1 MEILQDFFK
10 SQDLRVL
17 LSADVSHLLEIGNIL
32 ELDLSGYTDRADIL
46 RVVVSHLIERDLLPP
61 EAILYT
67 RPPRL
72 EDSGLRLKLR
82 EMELLSEERKLRM
95 ELELKAKEEETKIR
109 LAEIKLSRVGLSSGV
124 SSFSPRDFDVTRYIK
139 LVPQF
144 SEKEPETFFV
154 QFEKIAT
161 QLKIPREY
169 WTMMQS
175 SFIGKAQQIYSS
187 LPLSENSYE
196 SVKIRVLKAYELVPE
211 AYRLKFRNFKKLPQV
226 TFVEFAAMQE
236 RLLDK
241 WCAASEVDSL
251 EKFRELILVEQFNSQ
266 LDADLRVYLEVQ
278 KPNSLS
284 KAAILAEEYALTH
297 SKKYKTAD
305 TDNFKRTT
313 YNTNT
318 RSTPTQNSKPEVTHT
333 NSYKSYPNYRDLHCT
348 WCNKHGHTVSTCF
361 KKQGKSMHAIQRTT
375 LTHNTNCVSDSQ
387 FQEKPA
393 SPPKAMPL
401 ELTSKPPVLSS
412 NASSTCGIKMEVDPC
427 FLPFIS
433 TGTISTTEHDAPIQ
447 VSILRDT
454 AAKQSLILAQALT
467 NLQLT
472 YILICPLHKIYLTS
486 DLVTGPVEVAV
497 IDSLPVPG
505 IQLLLANDLAGSKV
519 TLPIVTESPNLVLD
533 SPLDNLDL
541 YPACAVTRS
550 QSRKVDEE
558 DSFDL
563 TCLFSSEPETLT
575 ITDPLPLTREN
586 LLKEQK
592 SDETLVPLFEKAA
605 TEAEVNDTDR
615 GLYIRK
621 GVLMRKY
628 RPAATPADQTWEEVH
643 QIVVPTSY
651 REKILD
657 LAHSSALSGHLGVR
671 KTLKRVSAHFHW
683 PTVVKDVSD
692 CRACPTCQLNSLIEL
707 GVMHTTSS
715 PYHPQSQGALERF
728 HGTLKSMMRDQV
740 LVYLPVAGEPLM
752 AKYQGPYTILEKAS
766 SLNYIIH
773 TPEKRK
779 TKRLVHINTL
789 KPFYHR
795 IPIASHTT
803 VGVDETERFFPQPEL
818 PLQNS
823 KILEDL
829 DSKVNH
835 LEPYQRCSLKKL
847 LLKFPSL
854 FTDSPRQTELVQHEI
869 KLVSQDPIKLPPYRL
884 NPTKR
889 ECLRK
894 EVNSLI
900 DQGIIEPSHSPWSS
914 PCILIPK
921 SNNTYRLVVDYRRV
935 NEKTKADAYPLPR
948 IEDIID
954 NLGTATFLTKL
965 DFLHG
970 FYQISLHPDAK
981 EITAFV
987 TPDGLYHFN
996 VMPFGLRNSPATY
1009 QRLINTLII
1018 GLPGVRSYLDDI
1030 IIYSKTW
1037 EEHLT
1042 QLYNF
1047 LSRADQARLTLN
1059 LAKSEFGQA
1068 QVAYLGHAVGN
1079 SMVKPLDL
1087 KVKAITN
1094 LPRPTN
1100 RREVRRV
1107 LGMFGYYRRYCKI
1120 FAEIA
1125 EPLTNLL
1132 RKDQRFQWTPTCD
1145 QAFAQLKSLLKH
1157 CPVLITPDYTLPFHL
1172 YTDSSEVGI
1181 GAALLQERHGTKR
1194 VVAYFSRKL
1203 KPSQRHYSTIEK
1215 ECLALIE
1222 AFRHFEPIIGG
1233 HFEIHLHTDHNPLVY
1248 LNRMANTNQ
1257 KLTRCPKEPL
1267 EPSRAARVPKIR
1279 ASPLDPLESLKDPLE
1294 SSRSARVYNMRTIS
1308 A

>member
-17 LSADVSHLLEIGNIL
+17 LSADVSHLLEIGKIL

-82 EMELLSEERKLRM
+82 EMELLSEE
-95 ELELKAKEEETKIR
+95 
-109 LAEIKLSRVGLSSGV
+109 
-124 SSFSPRDFDVTRYIK
+124 
-139 LVPQF
+139 Q
-144 SEKEPETFFV
+144 
-154 QFEKIAT
+154 
-161 QLKIPREY
+161 
-169 WTMMQS
+169 
-175 SFIGKAQQIYSS
+175 
-187 LPLSENSYE
+187 
-196 SVKIRVLKAYELVPE
+196 
-211 AYRLKFRNFKKLPQV
+211 
-226 TFVEFAAMQE
+226 FAAMQE

-241 WCAASEVDSL
+241 WCTASEVDSL

-278 KPNSLS
+278 KPSSLS

-305 TDNFKRTT
+305 TDNLKRTT

-318 RSTPTQNSKPEVTHT
+318 KRTPTQNSKPEVTHT

-361 KKQGKSMHAIQRTT
+361 KKQGKSMHANQRTT

-447 VSILRDT
+447 LSILRDT

-467 NLQLT
+467 NPQLT
-472 YILICPLHKIYLTS
+472 YLHSDVLLDGIGGTRRCPLHKIYLTS

-505 IQLLLANDLAGSKV
+505 IQPLLANDLAGSKV

-533 SPLDNLDL
+533 SPLDNLNL

-605 TEAEVNDTDR
+605 TEAEVNDIDR

-621 GVLMRKY
+621 DVLMRKY

-692 CRACPTCQLNSLIEL
+692 YCRACPTCQLNALIEL

-954 NLGTATFLTKL
+954 NLGSATYLTKL

-1009 QRLINTLII
+1009 QRLINTLIT

-1087 KVKAITN
+1087 KVKVITN

-1107 LGMFGYYRRYCKI
+1107 LGMFGYYRRYCKN

-1157 CPVLITPDYTLPFHL
+1157 SPVLITPDYTLPFHL

-1257 KLTRCPKEPL
+1257 KLTRWYLELQGVPISYHHEAGIRNVLADTLSRVKCSYTRLYKTLDDCPSLGRCNLTEKPL
-1267 EPSRAARVPKIR
+1267 RNHIKCDIKPSVQN
-1279 ASPLDPLESLKDPLE
+1279 SLKKAQLVVP
-1294 SSRSARVYNMRTIS
+1294 
-1308 A
+1308 

>member
-1 MEILQDFFK
+1 MG
-10 SQDLRVL
+10 L
-17 LSADVSHLLEIGNIL
+17 LGLAEVEEMYGNNSGSRGNIL

-82 EMELLSEERKLRM
+82 EMELLSEE
-95 ELELKAKEEETKIR
+95 
-109 LAEIKLSRVGLSSGV
+109 
-124 SSFSPRDFDVTRYIK
+124 
-139 LVPQF
+139 Q
-144 SEKEPETFFV
+144 
-154 QFEKIAT
+154 
-161 QLKIPREY
+161 
-169 WTMMQS
+169 
-175 SFIGKAQQIYSS
+175 
-187 LPLSENSYE
+187 
-196 SVKIRVLKAYELVPE
+196 
-211 AYRLKFRNFKKLPQV
+211 
-226 TFVEFAAMQE
+226 FAAMQE

-241 WCAASEVDSL
+241 WCTASEVDSL
-251 EKFRELILVEQFNSQ
+251 EKFQELILVEQFNSQ

-278 KPNSLS
+278 KPSSLS

-297 SKKYKTAD
+297 SKKYKTVD
-305 TDNFKRTT
+305 TDNLKRTT

-318 RSTPTQNSKPEVTHT
+318 KSTPTQNSKPEVTHT

-361 KKQGKSMHAIQRTT
+361 KKQGKSMHANQRTT

-412 NASSTCGIKMEVDPC
+412 NASSTCGIKTEADPC

-467 NLQLT
+467 NPQLT
-472 YILICPLHKIYLTS
+472 YLHS
-486 DLVTGPVEVAV
+486 DVLLDGIVTGPVEVAV

-519 TLPIVTESPNLVLD
+519 TLHIVTESPNLVLD
-533 SPLDNLDL
+533 SPLDNLNL

-605 TEAEVNDTDR
+605 TEAEVNDIDR

-621 GVLMRKY
+621 DVLMRKY

-683 PTVVKDVSD
+683 PTVVKVVSEY
-692 CRACPTCQLNSLIEL
+692 CRACPTCQLNALFEL

-954 NLGTATFLTKL
+954 NLGSATYLTKL

-981 EITAFV
+981 EITAIV

-1009 QRLINTLII
+1009 QRLINTLIT

-1059 LAKSEFGQA
+1059 LAKSEFGQV

-1107 LGMFGYYRRYCKI
+1107 LGMFGYYRRYCKK

-1157 CPVLITPDYTLPFHL
+1157 SPVLITPDYTLPFHL

-1257 KLTRCPKEPL
+1257 KLTRWYL
-1267 EPSRAARVPKIR
+1267 ELQGVPISYHHEAGIR
-1279 ASPLDPLESLKDPLE
+1279 NVLADTLSLDQLECDLKKKD
-1294 SSRSARVYNMRTIS
+1294 
-1308 A
+1308 

>member
-1 MEILQDFFK
+1 MEILQNFFE

-17 LSADVSHLLEIGNIL
+17 LSADVSHLLEIDIL
-32 ELDLSGYTDRADIL
+32 ELNLSGYTDRADIL

-72 EDSGLRLKLR
+72 EDSGLRLRLR
-82 EMELLSEERKLRM
+82 EMELQSEEH
-95 ELELKAKEEETKIR
+95 
-109 LAEIKLSRVGLSSGV
+109 
-124 SSFSPRDFDVTRYIK
+124 FDVTRYIK

-169 WTMMQS
+169 WTMLMQS
-175 SFIGKAQQIYSS
+175 RFIGKAQQIYSS

-211 AYRLKFRNFKKLPQV
+211 AYRLKFRNFRKLPQV

-241 WCAASEVDSL
+241 WCTASEVDSL
-251 EKFRELILVEQFNSQ
+251 EKFREIILVEQFHSQ
-266 LDADLRVYLEVQ
+266 LDADLRVYLEIQ
-278 KPNSLS
+278 KPNRLS

-305 TDNFKRTT
+305 TDNLKRTT
-313 YNTNT
+313 YNTNIK
-318 RSTPTQNSKPEVTHT
+318 STPSQNSKPEVTHT
-333 NSYKSYPNYRDLHCT
+333 NSYKSYPNYRDLHCN

-361 KKQGKSMHAIQRTT
+361 KKQGKSMHANQRTT

-401 ELTSKPPVLSS
+401 ELTFKPPVLSS
-412 NASSTCGIKMEVDPC
+412 NASSTCGNKMEVDPC

-433 TGTISTTEHDAPIQ
+433 TGTISPTEHDTPIQ

-454 AAKQSLILAQALT
+454 AAKQSLILAQDLT
-467 NLQLT
+467 NPQLT
-472 YILICPLHKIYLTS
+472 YLHSDVLLDGIGGTRRCPLYKIYLTS

-558 DSFDL
+558 DFFDL
-563 TCLFSSEPETLT
+563 TCLFSPEPETLT

-605 TEAEVNDTDR
+605 TEAEVNDFDR

-628 RPAATPADQTWEEVH
+628 RPAATPAHQTWEEVH

-692 CRACPTCQLNSLIEL
+692 YCRVCPTCQLNSLIEL

-740 LVYLPVAGEPLM
+740 LVYLPVVGEPLM
-752 AKYQGPYTILEKAS
+752 AKYQGPYTILEKSS

-900 DQGIIEPSHSPWSS
+900 DQGIIEPSHSPRSS

-921 SNNTYRLVVDYRRV
+921 SNNTYRLEVDYRKV

-954 NLGTATFLTKL
+954 NLGTATYLTKL

-1009 QRLINTLII
+1009 QRLINSLIT

-1030 IIYSKTW
+1030 IIYSNTW

-1047 LSRADQARLTLN
+1047 LSFADQARLTLN

-1107 LGMFGYYRRYCKI
+1107 LGMFGYYRRYCKN

-1145 QAFAQLKSLLKH
+1145 RAFAQLKSLLKH
-1157 CPVLITPDYTLPFHL
+1157 SPVLITPDYTLPFHL

-1257 KLTRCPKEPL
+1257 KLTRW
-1267 EPSRAARVPKIR
+1267 
-1279 ASPLDPLESLKDPLE
+1279 
-1294 SSRSARVYNMRTIS
+1294 T
-1308 A
+1308 